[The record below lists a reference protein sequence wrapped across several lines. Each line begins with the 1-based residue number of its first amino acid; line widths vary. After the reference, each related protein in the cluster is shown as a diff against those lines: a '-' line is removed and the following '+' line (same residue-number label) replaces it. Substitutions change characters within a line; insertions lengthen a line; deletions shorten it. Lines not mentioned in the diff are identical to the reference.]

1 MTIFYFLALYFIII
15 SVGLVISICGS
26 HVLSVMEA
34 VIKEGMVIK
43 IVLIGVQTWRRWMC
57 YLNCFG
63 DRGEIGRS

>member
-1 MTIFYFLALYFIII
+1 M
-15 SVGLVISICGS
+15 VSICGS

-43 IVLIGVQTWRRWMC
+43 IALIGVQTWRRWMC
-57 YLNCFG
+57 YLHCFG